1 MGLAWCGLGE
11 LDPLLSGS
19 SLFCRSPP
27 WLSRWAEAANGTD
40 PDCRLDRACFHPLP
54 ETDPNSWIPTP
65 AIPTRKTPA
74 PGPKRFGRVPMMD
87 FLKIQG
93 SLCFRLYLDQSLLC
107 RLLGIAIFLRYLVIV
122 RLATPSPCFFS
133 SSTKSSSLI
142 GFVLSS
148 LSMISCNL
156 MRIVS

>member
-1 MGLAWCGLGE
+1 MGAACCKPRE
-11 LDPLLSGS
+11 LDSLLSRGS
-19 SLFCRSPP
+19 PSCRSPLWP
-27 WLSRWAEAANGTD
+27 SRCTEIALGTAS
-40 PDCRLDRACFHPLP
+40 DCCLDRAFFHPLP
-54 ETDPNSWIPTP
+54 ETAPNCSMPAP
-65 AIPTRKTPA
+65 AIPTRKTLA
-74 PGPKRFGRVPMMD
+74 PGLKRFGRVPMMD
-87 FLKIQG
+87 FLKILS

-122 RLATPSPCFFS
+122 RLATPSPCFFN

-148 LSMISCNL
+148 LSMISCSL